1 VPRLL
6 ARPPIALGLLVL
18 VQWTALLAFAHL
30 VRHNGW
36 LFYQGGDQTFFYTAS
51 WAISGGHIPESQI
64 GYGWSYL
71 ISPIARAV
79 GPNFVAA
86 LPPLLL
92 VQTVVLWP
100 LALYCVYAITANI
113 GGRVLGYF
121 AAAAWVGVPFAAI
134 PLWDDSYHEKY
145 VDQFLP
151 QAFGLTGMGDFPS
164 MVCLLAAALFCLRA
178 LDTGARLDAL
188 LAGLTAGFAIGIK
201 PANALFLAGPLVAF
215 SVARRF
221 RTAYDFG
228 LALLLPVLALALWK
242 YRGLGHL
249 PILTPN
255 PEAVAAEGRLM
266 GGDSLTSGL
275 VLDRYLDLDWAQLG
289 KNYVDFRESFWGV
302 PLLQALPLL
311 GLVVATRR
319 SWPKALLLGGWLGAF
334 VFVKGSSPQV
344 NVDSGTFLHLLL
356 PGFPPLLILA
366 ALVPLLI
373 PWLGRRPRLRFA
385 RWTARTQR
393 VGILAFAVFAFVPL
407 LLFAAVPT
415 LGPNQAVYYYP
426 ESVQVPVDEGFSVEV
441 RRVDRSAEVSWR
453 APPSPGVHVFYSVFR
468 SRPVVPTSDPTLP
481 PGRDGIRCQQPD
493 SPGYAGAAD
502 CALEMSLVGVT
513 RSNRF
518 LDRPPPGAWVYRV
531 GLAANWR
538 DDANPGNVLLLSK
551 HSRLSAP
558 S

>member
-1 VPRLL
+1 MPRLL
-6 ARPPIALGLLVL
+6 ATTPILLGLLVL
-18 VQWTALLAFAHL
+18 VHWTALLVFTQL

-51 WAISGGHIPESQI
+51 WAISGGHVPESQI

-92 VQTVVLWP
+92 VQTIVLWP

-113 GGRVLGYF
+113 AGRALGYF
-121 AAAAWVGVPFAAI
+121 AAAAWVAVPFAAI

-164 MVCLLAAALFCLRA
+164 MVCLLAAALFCVRA
-178 LDTGARLDAL
+178 LDMEARHDAV

-201 PANALFLAGPLVAF
+201 PANALFLAGPLLAF

-228 LALLLPVLALALWK
+228 AALLLPVLALALWK
-242 YRGLGHL
+242 YRGLGYL

-255 PEAVAAEGRLM
+255 PEAVAAEGGLV
-266 GGDSLTSGL
+266 GSDSLASGV
-275 VLDRYLDLDWAQLG
+275 VLDRYLDLDWAHLG

-311 GLVVATRR
+311 GLVVASRS
-319 SWPKALLLGGWLGAF
+319 SWPKALLLGGWLAAF

-366 ALVPLLI
+366 ALVPLLV
-373 PWLGRRPRLRFA
+373 PWLRRRPRLPFA
-385 RWTARTQR
+385 RSSARPHR
-393 VGILAFAVFAFVPL
+393 VGILAFAILAVVPL
-407 LLFAAVPT
+407 LLFATLPT
-415 LGPNQAVYYYP
+415 LGPNRAVYYYP

-441 RRVDRSAEVSWR
+441 RRVDGGAMLSWR
-453 APPSPGVHVFYSVFR
+453 APPSRGVHVFYSVFR
-468 SRPVVPTSDPTLP
+468 SRPVVPTPDSTRP
-481 PGRDGIRCQQPD
+481 PGREGIRCQG
-493 SPGYAGAAD
+493 SAGYAGAAD

-518 LDRPPPGAWVYRV
+518 LDKPPPGAWVYRV
-531 GLAANWR
+531 GLSANWR
-538 DDANPGNVLLLSK
+538 DDANAGNVLLLSE
-551 HSRLSAP
+551 HSRLSAA